1 MSDGAPAGD
10 AADAFAKRARA
21 AHGESI
27 RRLVAFGAAVR
38 GDDRGVHTEV
48 EVLLVLESD
57 ESTVE
62 RDLERLAETV
72 GLEHSV
78 VVSLHVLPA
87 DRFESNAEH
96 PFVRTALEE
105 GRAYV

>member
-1 MSDGAPAGD
+1 MSDGAPAERP
-10 AADAFAKRARA
+10 AAGFANRARA

-27 RRLVAFGAAVR
+27 RHLVAFGDAVR

-48 EVLLVLESD
+48 ELLLVLEDD
-57 ESTVE
+57 EPTVE
-62 RDLERLAETV
+62 RELEQIAETV
-72 GLEHSV
+72 GLEHGV

-87 DRFESNAEH
+87 DRFEANEEH
-96 PFVRTALEE
+96 PFVRTAFEE